1 MNTLNVILSPIIS
14 EKSMTDAAK
23 GKYTFKV
30 TVASTKADIKKAIE
44 GQFKVNVVKVSTIT
58 VKGRSSRNGARRVES
73 VKQPFK
79 KAIALLKK
87 DQKIS
92 LFEAG
97 AQNS

>member
-1 MNTLNVILSPIIS
+1 MNALNIILSPIIS
-14 EKSMTDAAK
+14 EKSMTDAANS
-23 GKYTFKV
+23 KYTFKV
-30 TVASTKADIKKAIE
+30 SVASTKADIKKVVE
-44 GQFKVNVVKVSTIT
+44 EQFKVNVLKVSTIT

-79 KAIALLKK
+79 KAIVLLKK

-97 AQNS
+97 AQK